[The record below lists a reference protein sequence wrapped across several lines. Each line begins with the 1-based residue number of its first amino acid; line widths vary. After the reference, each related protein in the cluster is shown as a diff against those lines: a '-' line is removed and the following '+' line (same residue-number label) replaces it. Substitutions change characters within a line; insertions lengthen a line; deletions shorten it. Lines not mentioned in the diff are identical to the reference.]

1 MAIVIEWAG
10 FHINAKMITG
20 TNWSNIGR
28 NSYEGRLYISGWP
41 APGFLTRDF
50 TKQEDA
56 VAAVAEVVRSMRN
69 SDDETRPS
77 EPAAAPQ

>member
-50 TKQEDA
+50 AKQEDA
-56 VAAVAEVVRSMRN
+56 VAAVAEVVRSMKS
-69 SDDETRPS
+69 SDDRALPDETRRP
-77 EPAAAPQ
+77 

>member
-1 MAIVIEWAG
+1 MATVIEWAG

-28 NSYEGRLYISGWP
+28 NSYEGRLYIAGWP

-50 TKQEDA
+50 TKEEDA
-56 VAAVAEVVRSMRN
+56 IAAVAEVVRSMKS
-69 SDDETRPS
+69 SDDHIRS
-77 EPAAAPQ
+77 SAPTQD